1 MKTQN
6 SHNYDDIIHLA
17 HHVSKKHPKM
27 PFMNRAAQF
36 SAFAALDGY
45 DAAIKETSRLTD
57 AFIELDEYQKEHLDK
72 QLLLIREHLK
82 DTPKIEVTYFKP
94 DEKKN
99 GGTYVT
105 VCGRVKKIDE
115 YGRQI
120 LFTDGTALPV
130 DHIFSIEGE
139 MFRNMGG
146 LEI

>member
-99 GGTYVT
+99 GGAYLTF
-105 VCGRVKKIDE
+105 CGHAKYIDE
-115 YGRQI
+115 YNRRI
-120 LFTDGTALPV
+120 LFTDKTALLIE
-130 DHIFSIEGE
+130 HIYSISGE
-139 MFRNMGG
+139 LFYNMD
-146 LEI
+146 

>member
-99 GGTYVT
+99 GGAYLTF
-105 VCGRVKKIDE
+105 CGHAKYIDE
-115 YGRQI
+115 YNRRI
-120 LFTDGTALPV
+120 LFTDKTALL
-130 DHIFSIEGE
+130 IERIYSISGE
-139 MFRNMGG
+139 LFYNMD
-146 LEI
+146 

>member
-57 AFIELDEYQKEHLDK
+57 AFIELDEYQKEYLDK

-99 GGTYVT
+99 GGAYLTF
-105 VCGRVKKIDE
+105 CGHAKYIDE
-115 YGRQI
+115 YNRRI
-120 LFTDGTALPV
+120 LFTDKTALLIE
-130 DHIFSIEGE
+130 HIYSISGE
-139 MFRNMGG
+139 LFYNMD
-146 LEI
+146 

>member
-45 DAAIKETSRLTD
+45 DAAIKETSHLTD

-99 GGTYVT
+99 GGAYLTF
-105 VCGRVKKIDE
+105 CGHAKYIDE
-115 YGRQI
+115 YNRRI
-120 LFTDGTALPV
+120 LFTDKTALLIE
-130 DHIFSIEGE
+130 HIYSISGE
-139 MFRNMGG
+139 LFYNMD
-146 LEI
+146 

>member
-99 GGTYVT
+99 GGAYLTF
-105 VCGRVKKIDE
+105 CGHDKYIDE
-115 YGRQI
+115 YNRRI
-120 LFTDGTALPV
+120 LFTDKTALLIE
-130 DHIFSIEGE
+130 HIYSISGE
-139 MFRNMGG
+139 LFYNMD
-146 LEI
+146 

>member
-6 SHNYDDIIHLA
+6 SNNYDDIIHLA

-45 DAAIKETSRLTD
+45 EAAIKETSRLTD
-57 AFIELDEYQKEHLDK
+57 AFIELDEYQKEYLDK

-99 GGTYVT
+99 GGAYLTF
-105 VCGRVKKIDE
+105 CGHVKYIDE
-115 YGRQI
+115 YNRRI
-120 LFTDGTALPV
+120 LFTDKTALLIE
-130 DHIFSIEGE
+130 HIYSISGE
-139 MFRNMGG
+139 LFYNMD
-146 LEI
+146 

>member
-99 GGTYVT
+99 SGAYLTF
-105 VCGRVKKIDE
+105 CGHAKYIDE
-115 YGRQI
+115 YNRRI
-120 LFTDGTALPV
+120 LFTDKTALLIE
-130 DHIFSIEGE
+130 HIYSISGE
-139 MFRNMGG
+139 LFYNMD
-146 LEI
+146 

>member
-99 GGTYVT
+99 GGAYLTF
-105 VCGRVKKIDE
+105 CGYAKYIDE
-115 YGRQI
+115 YNRRI
-120 LFTDGTALPV
+120 LFTDKTALLIE
-130 DHIFSIEGE
+130 HIYSISGE
-139 MFRNMGG
+139 LFYNMD
-146 LEI
+146 

>member
-1 MKTQN
+1 MNRQS

-82 DTPKIEVTYFKP
+82 DTPKIEVTSFKP

-99 GGTYVT
+99 GGAYLTF
-105 VCGRVKKIDE
+105 CGHAKYIDE
-115 YGRQI
+115 YNRRI
-120 LFTDGTALPV
+120 LFTDKTALLIE
-130 DHIFSIEGE
+130 HIHSISGE
-139 MFRNMGG
+139 LFYNMD
-146 LEI
+146 

>member
-82 DTPKIEVTYFKP
+82 DTPKIEVTYLKP

-99 GGTYVT
+99 GGAYLTF
-105 VCGRVKKIDE
+105 CGHAKYIDE
-115 YGRQI
+115 YNRRI
-120 LFTDGTALPV
+120 LFTDKTALLIE
-130 DHIFSIEGE
+130 HIYSISGE
-139 MFRNMGG
+139 LFYNMD
-146 LEI
+146 